1 MGILGKTAE
10 DVRAPPW
17 PKWRTVGASAPGR
30 RPKAQAT
37 DTPHKSSHGGQ
48 KYTASPKQNTKWK
61 NRKSQHILE
70 EIAHSFMSPLHVDEA
85 LPCCGLAA
93 VGVYNAC
100 PHNRVVSSRSRP
112 NFY

>member
-30 RPKAQAT
+30 QRPKAQAT

-48 KYTASPKQNTKWK
+48 KFTASPKHKMEK
-61 NRKSQHILE
+61 
-70 EIAHSFMSPLHVDEA
+70 
-85 LPCCGLAA
+85 
-93 VGVYNAC
+93 
-100 PHNRVVSSRSRP
+100 
-112 NFY
+112 